1 MIFGFVRRESRVAR
15 GRRLGAGALGILLV
29 GLLASSAGAQAVACP
44 PAEVASLRASF
55 QVLLDSVVKARPDIA
70 GVSVH
75 VEAPKRCLSWSGAAG
90 VSDRASGA
98 RLSPDQPH
106 RMASNT
112 KTYVAAAVLRL
123 QEEDKVKLDAPIAGL
138 LSKESAEQLKRGGYD
153 ADAIT
158 VRHLLT
164 HTSGIFD
171 YAMTPA
177 FQEAVFGSPT
187 KRWTREE
194 QVRFAVDKG
203 QPYGAPG
210 TVFHY
215 SDTGYLLLAEII
227 ERLSGKPLAES
238 LRSLLNYERN
248 GWKTTWLETLEK
260 APAGVSDRA
269 HQYIGETDTYAF
281 DPSFDLFG
289 GGGLA
294 ASPRDMAAFTRAL
307 FEGKVY
313 RKKETL
319 ELMLAQP
326 PVPAERNYRA
336 GIYSRVIDGATAY
349 GHTGFWNTFAFHFP
363 DLDLTVAA
371 SLTQQQKA
379 GDATG
384 AILGGIVQR
393 VK

>member
-1 MIFGFVRRESRVAR
+1 MRKASV
-15 GRRLGAGALGILLV
+15 LGVVLCV
-29 GLLASSAGAQAVACP
+29 LATPAGAQTTSCAPADVA
-44 PAEVASLRASF
+44 ALRASF
-55 QVLLDSVVKARPDIA
+55 QALIDSVVKARPDIA

-90 VSDRASGA
+90 VSDRATGA
-98 RLSPDQPH
+98 PLRPEQPH

-123 QEEDKVKLDAPIAGL
+123 HEEGKVALDAPIARL
-138 LSKESAEQLKRGGYD
+138 LSQESIAELRRDGYD

-164 HTSGIFD
+164 HTSGLFD

-194 QVRFAVDKG
+194 QLTFAVDKG

-210 TVFHY
+210 AVFHY
-215 SDTGYLLLAEII
+215 SDTGYILLGEII
-227 ERLSGKPLAES
+227 ERLSGKPLAEA
-238 LRSLLNYERN
+238 LRTLLHYERN

-260 APAGVSDRA
+260 APVGAPDRA
-269 HQYIGETDTYAF
+269 HQYIGTTDTYSF
-281 DPSFDLFG
+281 DPSFDLYG

-294 ASPRDMAAFTRAL
+294 ANMRDMAAFTRAL

-319 ELMLAQP
+319 DLMLAQP
-326 PVPAERNYRA
+326 PVPTERNYRA
-336 GIYSRVIDGATAY
+336 GIYSRVIGGVTAY
-349 GHTGFWNTFAFHFP
+349 GHTGFWNTMSFHFP
-363 DLDLTVAA
+363 DLDLTFA
-371 SLTQQQKA
+371 SSITQQEKA
-379 GDATG
+379 GDAAG
-384 AILGGIVQR
+384 ALVTGIVQR